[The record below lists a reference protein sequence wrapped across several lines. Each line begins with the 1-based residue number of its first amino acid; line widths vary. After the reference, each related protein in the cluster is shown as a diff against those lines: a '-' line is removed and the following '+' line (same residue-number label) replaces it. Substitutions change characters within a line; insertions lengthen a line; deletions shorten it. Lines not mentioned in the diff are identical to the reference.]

1 MDTILD
7 TLVKRQQEQMAGD
20 TIDAVKDIDPT
31 ALVESSESHGGGTLW
46 DVKPPDP
53 ALMAVL
59 SPQPT
64 ARSTASKA
72 SRATRGSRYSR
83 MSRAS
88 SRRSVR
94 SERSTRSGVASRGD
108 TRQNLLR
115 TTTKSAALR
124 ATGAVGPVRCARCLD
139 LCPRDTVGVC
149 VRVHVRAVA
158 GDVSRAKQ
166 PLLQPAT
173 CSSPRWLHVAVR
185 LTHLRASVPALYCS
199 PLRLTPMPAA
209 VRRPST
215 LAAPYRARRLAAV
228 APTSLPRGRSPTTP
242 CLTSNAALRS
252 LWPKPPPRSKLSMR
266 SSNRSAKR

>member
-31 ALVESSESHGGGTLW
+31 ALVESSESHGGATLW

-94 SERSTRSGVASRGD
+94 SERSSVRGGTARGT
-108 TRQNLLR
+108 TRQDLLR
-115 TTTKSAALR
+115 STTKSAALR
-124 ATGAVGPVRCARCLD
+124 ATGSVGPVRSGVGCCGRCAWCVQISSAV
-139 LCPRDTVGVC
+139 TEGV
-149 VRVHVRAVA
+149 VLGNRV
-158 GDVSRAKQ
+158 
-166 PLLQPAT
+166 
-173 CSSPRWLHVAVR
+173 
-185 LTHLRASVPALYCS
+185 
-199 PLRLTPMPAA
+199 
-209 VRRPST
+209 
-215 LAAPYRARRLAAV
+215 AAP
-228 APTSLPRGRSPTTP
+228 P
-242 CLTSNAALRS
+242 LT
-252 LWPKPPPRSKLSMR
+252 
-266 SSNRSAKR
+266 